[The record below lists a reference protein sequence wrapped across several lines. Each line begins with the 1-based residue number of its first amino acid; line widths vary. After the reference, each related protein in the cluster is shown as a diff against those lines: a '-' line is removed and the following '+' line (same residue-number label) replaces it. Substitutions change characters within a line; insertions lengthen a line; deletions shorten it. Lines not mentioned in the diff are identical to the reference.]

1 MSHLRAATEQLTA
14 SIAVMQR
21 GTDLAEQGN
30 HLAAAGAFSAAAGM
44 AEALA
49 AAAAPVSAV
58 EATKWSLIAHLRR
71 GWAALEQRRAG
82 VVVGAARHVLV

>member
-1 MSHLRAATEQLTA
+1 MSHLRAADVQRTA
-14 SIAVMQR
+14 SIAAMQR

-30 HLAAAGAFSAAAGM
+30 HTAAAGAFSAAAGM

-58 EATKWSLIAHLRR
+58 DAAKWSLIAQLRR
-71 GWAALEQRRAG
+71 GWAAIEQRRAG
-82 VVVGAARHVLV
+82 VVVGPARHVLA